1 VPYSHGLG
9 HDSNPGRAS
18 IAAAAAGL
26 RRRAGGRLGPR
37 PRFDRRR
44 RRRPAA
50 AGRRR
55 CSGPAGDS
63 DPGRASINATAVGL
77 RRRAGGRLGPRP
89 RFNRRR
95 RRPPAAAGRRR
106 CSGPAGDSDPGRA
119 SIAAAAAGLRRRA
132 GGRLGSGPRF
142 DCRHRRRLAAAG
154 RRTIRTLSALQSPPQ
169 PPATLLR
176 AGGRLGSG
184 PRFDRCHR
192 RRLAAA
198 GRRTTRTPAALR
210 SLPPAR
216 GGGPADDSASW
227 TSILLW
233 GCGPAAVIRW
243 RA

>member
-89 RFNRRR
+89 LYNRRR

-106 CSGPAGDSDPGRA
+106 CSGPRFDRRTPACGGGPADDSDPVRSTIAAAAAGPRRRVGDAAPGRWATRIRAALRSLPPPPACGGGPADDSDPGRA
-119 SIAAAAAGLRRRA
+119 SIAAARPRRRA
-132 GGRLGSGPRF
+132 GGRLGVLDLDPLMG
-142 DCRHRRRLAAAG
+142 LW
-154 RRTIRTLSALQSPPQ
+154 
-169 PPATLLR
+169 
-176 AGGRLGSG
+176 
-184 PRFDRCHR
+184 
-192 RRLAAA
+192 
-198 GRRTTRTPAALR
+198 
-210 SLPPAR
+210 AR
-216 GGGPADDSASW
+216 GCDPVAGLNRIRVAATAHPGAGPCRGRS
-227 TSILLW
+227 
-233 GCGPAAVIRW
+233 P